1 MALSLVIGGLTCAG
15 IILSVLFMPQIK
27 IKRFTLSTY
36 CLCALAGAACVL
48 IFGCVS
54 PSGVLQ
60 GLSTNSEVN
69 PIKILVLFICMTLLS
84 VFLDEAGFFEWLA
97 SVTLSHAGHSQK
109 RLFLLLFV
117 TVSVLTVFTSND
129 IVILTFTPFIC
140 RFAAHAGV
148 DPVPYL
154 VSEFVAANTWSMALI
169 IGNPTNI
176 YVASSVGM
184 DFISYFKV
192 MALPA
197 AAAGITAYAVLRLI
211 FRKRLASPIE
221 PREVK
226 ATITDK
232 FSAVTGG
239 IILASCT
246 LVMAVG
252 SYFGLEMWLVAL
264 ISAALLYAISLF
276 YALVR
281 RRRPAEL
288 IGCTKR
294 APFVLVPFVLSMF
307 IIVLALKENGVITL
321 AANAF
326 GSDHAVLKY
335 GVASFFVS
343 DITNNIPMSVLF
355 APIVNSA
362 QPAVRLGAAYG
373 TVIGSNIGAFLT
385 PVGALAG
392 IMWMS
397 LLKQYDVRFTFARFV
412 EYGAATSLPV
422 LSAALLTL
430 SATI

>member
-1 MALSLVIGGLTCAG
+1 MALSLVICGLSCLG
-15 IILSVLFMPQIK
+15 IIGSVLFMPQFK
-27 IKRFTLSTY
+27 IKGIHISTY
-36 CLCALAGAACVL
+36 CLFAVAGAACVM

-54 PSGVLQ
+54 PRVVLSE
-60 GLSTNSEVN
+60 LSADSAVN

-97 SVTLSHAGHSQK
+97 GLTLSHAGHSQK
-109 RLFLLLFV
+109 KLFFLLFV

-140 RFAAHAGV
+140 RFAEYAGI

-176 YVASSVGM
+176 YVASSVGI
-184 DFISYFKV
+184 DFLSYFKT

-197 AAAGITAYAVLRLI
+197 AAAGITAYAVLRFI
-211 FRKRLASPIE
+211 FRRKLERDID
-221 PREVK
+221 PRPVESH
-226 ATITDK
+226 ITDT
-232 FSAVTGG
+232 FSVVFGASLLAV
-239 IILASCT
+239 CT

-252 SYFGLEMWLVAL
+252 SYFGLEMWLVSL
-264 ISAALLYAISLF
+264 TSAIILYSVSLV
-276 YALVR
+276 YALVK
-281 RRRPAEL
+281 RRRPSEL

-307 IIVLALKENGVITL
+307 IIVLALKQNGFIAL
-321 AANAF
+321 AADTLGA
-326 GSDHAVLKY
+326 DHALLKY
-335 GVASFFVS
+335 GVSSFLVS

-355 APIVNSA
+355 SPIVNSA
-362 QPAVRLGAAYG
+362 PQTARLGAAYG
-373 TVIGSNIGAFLT
+373 TVVGSNIGAFLT

-397 LLKQYDVRFTFARFV
+397 LLKRYHVRFSFLRFV
-412 EYGAATSLPV
+412 EYGAATSVPV
-422 LSAALLTL
+422 LSAALLAL
-430 SATI
+430 SATT